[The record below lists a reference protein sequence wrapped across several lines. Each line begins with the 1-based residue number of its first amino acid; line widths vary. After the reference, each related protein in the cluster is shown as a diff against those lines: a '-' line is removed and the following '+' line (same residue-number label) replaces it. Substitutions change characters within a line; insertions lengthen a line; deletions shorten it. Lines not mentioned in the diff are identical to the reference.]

1 MKRCPFIILVIF
13 LFHSQLAAS
22 EMPDRERLER
32 LGNGEILLLEARTDE
47 LGGSARV
54 QAIIHAPAKAAWDV
68 IISCEQTFTFVK
80 GLKNCEII
88 EDAGNRA
95 LIHQVV
101 KTSWLVPTQD
111 FVFESLR
118 DPYHEIKFQLVEG
131 NLKAMQGKWQFTE
144 SPDGLLVDYE
154 IRIRPGI
161 PVPAFIVSWVIRRGM
176 PDLIAC
182 LRGLAD
188 GSGST
193 ERVTE
198 DLGRCQGTP

>member
-1 MKRCPFIILVIF
+1 M
-13 LFHSQLAAS
+13 S
-22 EMPDRERLER
+22 DRERLER

-47 LGGSARV
+47 SGGSARV

-68 IISCEQTFTFVK
+68 ITSCEQTFTFVK
-80 GLKNCEII
+80 GLKKCEII
-88 EDAGNRA
+88 EDAGDRA

-101 KTSWLVPTQD
+101 KTSWLVPTQE
-111 FVFESLR
+111 FIFESLR
-118 DPYHEIKFQLVEG
+118 DPYHGIRFQLLEG
-131 NLKAMQGKWQFTE
+131 NLKAMQGSWQFTE

-154 IRIRPGI
+154 IRIQPGF

-182 LRGLAD
+182 IRGLAG
-188 GSGST
+188 GSGSM

-198 DLGRCQGTP
+198 DLDRCQGTP

>member
-13 LFHSQLAAS
+13 LFHSQLPAS

-47 LGGSARV
+47 AGGSARV
-54 QAIIHAPAKAAWDV
+54 QAIIHAPAKAVWDV

-80 GLKNCEII
+80 GLKKCEII
-88 EDAGNRA
+88 EDAGHRA

-101 KTSWLVPTQD
+101 KTSWLVPNQD

-118 DPYHEIKFQLVEG
+118 DPYHEIRFQLLEG
-131 NLKAMQGKWQFTE
+131 NLKAMQGRWQFTE
-144 SPDGLLVDYE
+144 SPDDLLVDYE
-154 IRIRPGI
+154 IRIQPGF

-182 LRGLAD
+182 IRGLAG
-188 GSGST
+188 GSGSM

-198 DLGRCQGTP
+198 DLDRCQGTP

>member
-13 LFHSQLAAS
+13 LFHTQLPAS

-47 LGGSARV
+47 AGGSARV

-80 GLKNCEII
+80 GLKNCEVI

-154 IRIRPGI
+154 IQIRPGI

-182 LRGLAD
+182 IRGLAD

-193 ERVTE
+193 KRVTE

>member
-1 MKRCPFIILVIF
+1 
-13 LFHSQLAAS
+13 
-22 EMPDRERLER
+22 MPDRERLER

-182 LRGLAD
+182 IRGLAD

>member
-1 MKRCPFIILVIF
+1 
-13 LFHSQLAAS
+13 
-22 EMPDRERLER
+22 MPDHERLER

-68 IISCEQTFTFVK
+68 ITSCEQTFTFVK
-80 GLKNCEII
+80 GLKKCEII
-88 EDAGNRA
+88 ENVGDRA

-101 KTSWLVPTQD
+101 KTSWLVPSQD

-118 DPYHEIKFQLVEG
+118 EPYHGISFQLVEG
-131 NLKAMQGKWQFTE
+131 NLKAMNGRWQFTE
-144 SPDGLLVDYE
+144 GPDGLLVDYE
-154 IRIRPGI
+154 IRIRPNF
-161 PVPAFIVSWVIRRGM
+161 PVPAFIVSWVIRKGM

-182 LRGLAD
+182 IRGLAD